1 MKKKYLLIAMVAV
14 SFFGACDVVKSVAT
28 QAANDVLTGATN
40 GTTNTI
46 PALTQTEAAGGLKDA
61 LVNGVLNGTGALGK
75 VGAFASNPSIKILLP
90 AEVQSIEQKIRDNYL
105 LNAAIGKE
113 LDKTIEAMNS
123 GAEKSMKLAVPV
135 FKNAITNMSFADA
148 MKILTGGSGAATAY
162 LKSSSEAQLQQL
174 FMPEVKKALDEVA
187 LSKTWTPVVN
197 KINQNKTLLG
207 LKADIQPDL
216 NKYVTEKATAAL
228 FTEIEKEENKIR
240 KDPVSRTTDLLKKA
254 FDYADKH

>member
-1 MKKKYLLIAMVAV
+1 MKKKYLLIAMVAM
-14 SFFGACDVVKSVAT
+14 SFLGACDVVKSVAT
-28 QAANDVLTGATN
+28 QAANDVLTGATT
-40 GTTNTI
+40 GTTSTI

-113 LDKTIEAMNS
+113 LDKTIDAMNS